1 MTPTAPAVP
10 TSPPPGPIPQGFI
23 VEVEEFRKLCGER
36 YRFNSRWDNILNGL
50 GVIVSLG
57 IVAAGIYKKSE
68 YAALLGGLIT
78 AIVSAQRAFP
88 FSQRWQFYRSLN
100 SQAENLLTDVKNS
113 NITLDKAIA
122 TMKTMRLD
130 FAQQIPRGSS
140 FRSDAPENTQPGPA
154 TGPNQP
160 AGTTTTTTTTTP

>member
-1 MTPTAPAVP
+1 LINHDPAPGPPT
-10 TSPPPGPIPQGFI
+10 PPPGPIPQGFI
-23 VEVEEFRKLCGER
+23 VEVEEFQKLCDER
-36 YRFNSRWDNILNGL
+36 YHFNSRWDNILNGL

-57 IVAAGIYKKSE
+57 IVAAGIYDLSK

-130 FAQQIPRGSS
+130 FAQQIPAWFQFQIR
-140 FRSDAPENTQPGPA
+140 RA
-154 TGPNQP
+154 
-160 AGTTTTTTTTTP
+160 

>member
-1 MTPTAPAVP
+1 MTPAAPTP
-10 TSPPPGPIPQGFI
+10 TPPTPRAGPLPQGFI
-23 VEVEEFRKLCGER
+23 VEVEEFQKLCDER
-36 YRFNSRWDNILNGL
+36 YRFNSRWDNILNAL

-88 FSQRWQFYRSLN
+88 FSQRWQFYRILN
-100 SQAENLLTDVKNS
+100 SQAENLLTDVKNAK
-113 NITLDKAIA
+113 ITLDKAIA

-140 FRSDAPENTQPGPA
+140 FRSDESENNQPGS
-154 TGPNQP
+154 GGGSSQP
-160 AGTTTTTTTTTP
+160 AGTATATH

>member
-1 MTPTAPAVP
+1 MTPSAQTP
-10 TSPPPGPIPQGFI
+10 TPPTPPTGSIPQGFI
-23 VEVEEFRKLCGER
+23 VEVEEFQKLCDER
-36 YRFNSRWDNILNGL
+36 YHFNSRWDNILNAL

-57 IVAAGIYKKSE
+57 IVAAGIYKQSE

-88 FSQRWQFYRSLN
+88 FAQRWQFYRILN
-100 SQAENLLTDVKNS
+100 SQAENLLTDVKNG

-140 FRSDAPENTQPGPA
+140 FRSDESENNQPGSA
-154 TGPNQP
+154 GGSSQP
-160 AGTTTTTTTTTP
+160 AGAPTATR

>member
-1 MTPTAPAVP
+1 MTPAAPTP
-10 TSPPPGPIPQGFI
+10 TPPTPPAGSIPQGFI
-23 VEVEEFRKLCGER
+23 VEVEEFQKLCDER
-36 YRFNSRWDNILNGL
+36 YRFNSRWDNILNAL
-50 GVIVSLG
+50 GVIVSLA
-57 IVAAGIYKKSE
+57 IVAAGIYKYSE

-88 FSQRWQFYRSLN
+88 FAQRWQFYRILN

-140 FRSDAPENTQPGPA
+140 FRSDGSDNNPPAATGGPA
-154 TGPNQP
+154 KPV
-160 AGTTTTTTTTTP
+160 GTAAAST